1 MGSARAAEPMIRCGV
16 VVDVRIAVTAIS
28 TASRVRGIK
37 THALVCDQ
45 RLIGAYLFQK
55 TSRDYS
61 TTREQTIMYA
71 RRTVLKGA
79 AGLSLATIL
88 ADPMLASAAAADLE
102 KISITTQGGR
112 SVSAALAVP
121 SAAKAPAILLVHE
134 W

>member
-1 MGSARAAEPMIRCGV
+1 
-16 VVDVRIAVTAIS
+16 
-28 TASRVRGIK
+28 
-37 THALVCDQ
+37 
-45 RLIGAYLFQK
+45 
-55 TSRDYS
+55 
-61 TTREQTIMYA
+61 MYA

-121 SAAKAPAILLVHE
+121 SAPAILLVHE